1 MNTEKNIFNANYIID
16 NLVKDNTFTQ
26 IPNYI
31 INDQI
36 TVEEIN
42 TKYNEII
49 ILSKEN
55 KLFLYNSILS
65 INRNIEYLQI
75 LLFILIIVLLSSLI
89 F

>member
-65 INRNIEYLQI
+65 INRNIEI
-75 LLFILIIVLLSSLI
+75 FTNIIIYTYNSI
-89 F
+89 II